1 MTDMTTPQ
9 TTRGAAA
16 GWVPRDSLS
25 NRLVLARRHYAKSH
39 GLPSLSQRAAAKLCG
54 LTFGEWQGL
63 EDDRAISRETEKAQ
77 KIARGLGVDLSWLL
91 LGGCRDCAGRL
102 GVGRTVEP

>member
-1 MTDMTTPQ
+1 MTTPV
-9 TTRGAAA
+9 TTREAPA
-16 GWVPRDSLS
+16 GWVPRDSLA
-25 NRLVLARRHYAKSH
+25 NRLVLARRHYAKSR
-39 GLPSLSQRAAAKLCG
+39 GLPTLSQRAAAVLCG

-63 EDDRAISRETEKAQ
+63 EDDRAVGRETEKAQ

>member
-1 MTDMTTPQ
+1 VASDESDDQ
-9 TTRGAAA
+9 VAAS
-16 GWVPRDSLS
+16 DS
-25 NRLVLARRHYAKSH
+25 AKRPVTGRTLCLTKKGH
-39 GLPSLSQRAAAKLCG
+39 FSLSQRAAAELCG

-63 EDDRAISRETEKAQ
+63 EDDRAVGRETEKAQ